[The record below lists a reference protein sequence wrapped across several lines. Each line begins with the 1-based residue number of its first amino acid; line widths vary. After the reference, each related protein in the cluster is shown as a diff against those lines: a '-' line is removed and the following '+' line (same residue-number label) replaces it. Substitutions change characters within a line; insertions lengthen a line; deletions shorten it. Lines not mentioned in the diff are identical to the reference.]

1 MDAIQVNPTTISGE
15 EAAVTSAPEHPA
27 RRSAD
32 VHIRNVCKAFRT
44 GPDVLPV
51 LDELS
56 LEAHSGDFVAIL
68 GPSGSGKSTTL
79 GVLAGL
85 VEPDAGTFDAPPPS
99 ELAYVFQNPRL
110 LGWRTV
116 EENLTIARTARR
128 REGRRDFD
136 RSVQE
141 YLAIAGLDRYGRYY
155 PSALSGGMQ
164 QRASIARALSVE
176 PSVLLMDEPFSALD
190 ELTAREQRSYLAQ
203 LWERERPTVLFVTHN
218 VLEALSLATSVVVVS
233 SRPARLLE
241 QITIDLP
248 RPRRLNS
255 PAAMELQQHILG
267 LLGVDDA
274 DALT

>member
-1 MDAIQVNPTTISGE
+1 MSAVDPMSKQHPGSHS
-15 EAAVTSAPEHPA
+15 AAVKINGISKWFT
-27 RRSAD
+27 
-32 VHIRNVCKAFRT
+32 T
-44 GPDVLPV
+44 GTTELHV

-56 LEAHSGDFVAIL
+56 LTAGSGDFVAIL

-85 VEPDAGTFDAPPPS
+85 VEPDAGSFDAPPPS
-99 ELAYVFQNPRL
+99 ELAYVFQTPRL
-110 LGWRTV
+110 LPWRTV
-116 EENLTIARTARR
+116 HENLEIARSTRQRAR
-128 REGRRDFD
+128 GRGFE
-136 RSVQE
+136 RSVDD
-141 YLAIAGLDRYGRYY
+141 YLEIAGLADYHRYY

-164 QRASIARALSVE
+164 QRVSIARALSVE

-218 VLEALSLATSVVVVS
+218 VLEAISLATSIVVVS
-233 SRPARLLE
+233 ARPARVIT
-241 QITIDLP
+241 QIDVDLP

-255 PAAMELQQHILG
+255 TDAVDLQQQILS